1 MLGNHGRSFTK
12 LVFTPPAKVLHRWGV
27 SPNMVTIAGTVI
39 NCALAIGFLTNG
51 YLAIGGITLGIVLLF
66 DSLDGILARL
76 SGKNSEFGA
85 FLDSSLD
92 RVSDGVV
99 FSCLI
104 YWAIVGLPDGIVRNL
119 SLVFG
124 LLSLVGGGLV
134 SYVRARGEA
143 CGVVAKVGIAERT
156 DRLIVA
162 LVCAGLTD
170 FGLPQWLFA
179 AGLIWVGL
187 ASSFTV
193 FQRINYIYRELK

>member
-12 LVFTPPAKVLHRWGV
+12 AIFTPLAKLLHRWGV
-27 SPNMVTIAGTVI
+27 SPNIVTITGTI
-39 NCALAIGFLTNG
+39 ITCTLAIGLLANG
-51 YLAIGGITLGIVLLF
+51 YLAVGGITLGIVLLF
-66 DSLDGILARL
+66 DSLDGNLARL
-76 SGKNSEFGA
+76 SGKSSNFGA

-104 YWAIVGLPDGIVRNL
+104 YWAIVGLPEGIIRNL
-119 SLVFG
+119 CLIFG
-124 LLSLVGGGLV
+124 LLSLVAGGIV

-143 CGVVAKVGIAERT
+143 YAVVAKVGIAERT

-170 FGLPQWLFA
+170 FGLPLWLFP

-193 FQRINYIYRELK
+193 IQRIRYVYRELK